1 MANVTKLKEQKVQ
14 LTLTD
19 DELLTITE
27 RFDDEFDEMCYPTLI
42 KQLADA
48 RRVMDALNADI
59 EEPAEDNSIA
69 GRVKRE
75 NAVTARELGITK

>member
-48 RRVMDALNADI
+48 RRVMDALNADVPD
-59 EEPAEDNSIA
+59 EDVDNSIA
-69 GRVKRE
+69 GRVSRE
-75 NAVTARELGITK
+75 NAVTAKKLGITK